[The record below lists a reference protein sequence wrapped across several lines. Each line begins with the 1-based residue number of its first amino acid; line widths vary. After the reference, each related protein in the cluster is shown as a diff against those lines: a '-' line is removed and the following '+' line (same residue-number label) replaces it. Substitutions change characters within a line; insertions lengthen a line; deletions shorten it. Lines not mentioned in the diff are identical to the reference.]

1 MENLYIIKINEN
13 ETGEES
19 IFSHAFTNEENALYY
34 ADRISYYDHISTA
47 SVEKIE
53 LPFIGRSICYVHGY
67 YGIGGSFGVPMHH
80 MINISQ
86 VYSCVA
92 DAKHDPIW
100 QEALRSVEEH
110 PKVKYHVTDSMIATD
125 DFGEPFDWGYGG
137 FNVSVEHIRVIKA
150 GVEYNKYID
159 R

>member
-1 MENLYIIKINEN
+1 MEKLYIIKIAVKES
-13 ETGEES
+13 GRES

-34 ADRISYYDHISTA
+34 AKQYNIYNDHIRTA
-47 SVEKIE
+47 TVEEIE

-67 YGIGGSFGVPMHH
+67 YSICRGSGVPMHH
-80 MINISQ
+80 MSNISQ

-100 QEALRSVEEH
+100 QNALKSVEEH
-110 PKVKYHVTDSMIATD
+110 PEVKYHVADSMIATT
-125 DFGEPFDWGYGG
+125 FDWSYGG
-137 FNVSVEHIRVIKA
+137 FNVSVKRIRVIKA
-150 GVEYNKYID
+150 GVDYNKHID